1 MAGDAGQGTGDG
13 RRGRAART
21 SLLVESGRMALVAL
35 AGNKL
40 RTTLTLLGMVIGVST
55 VVGMASVLSGLDR
68 SMARSIAS
76 LGSGAI
82 YLTKHAAAVH
92 VGEMEE
98 DDRPDLKLEEANAI
112 ARGCPTIVAVC
123 PMVTAALVLRWGEQ
137 ETKHLYVEGGGA
149 EYLGVN
155 DRGLTQGRFF
165 TTAEV
170 AGRARVCAL
179 GPAVV
184 ETLFGP
190 IEPVGQRVRIG
201 AWSYLVIGVLT
212 EKGSFF
218 GNNLDEAV
226 VVPVTTL
233 QEQQGWGTYLDYVAL
248 QPPSPRELP
257 RALDEVEEFLRRHR
271 GLRATEESNFGLSTQ
286 DTLLDIY
293 NKLTRA
299 IYGVMLLVSAI
310 GLMVGGIGIM
320 NMMLVS
326 VKERTA
332 EIGVRRALGAQRRD
346 VMTQFLAEAMTLTVV
361 GGAAGIVV
369 GGLMALLVAAV
380 SPLPAVLPLP
390 VVAIALLLSA
400 SVGLFFGLYPAWQ
413 AARLNPI
420 EALRYE

>member
-1 MAGDAGQGTGDG
+1 MADDG
-13 RRGRAART
+13 RGAGRDWGRGLPARA
-21 SLLVESGRMALVAL
+21 SLLLESGRMALGAL
-35 AGNKL
+35 AANKL

-55 VVGMASVLSGLDR
+55 VVGMASILSGLDR

-76 LGSGAI
+76 LGSGII
-82 YLTKHAAAVH
+82 YVSKYEAAVH
-92 VGEMEE
+92 VGETER

-112 ARGCPTIVAVC
+112 ARGCPSLAAVC
-123 PMVTAALVLRWGEQ
+123 PAVTTALVLRWGEQ
-137 ETKHLYVEGGGA
+137 QTKHLYVEGAGA

-155 DRGLTQGRFF
+155 DRTLTRGRFF
-165 TTAEV
+165 TVAEV
-170 AGRARVCAL
+170 QGRSRVCVL
-179 GPAVV
+179 GPAVI
-184 ETLFGP
+184 ETLFGAV
-190 IEPVGQRVRIG
+190 EPLGQRVRVG
-201 AWSYLVIGVLT
+201 EWSYLLIGVMG
-212 EKGSFF
+212 EKGTFL

-233 QEQQGWGTYLDYVAL
+233 QEQQGWGTYLDYIAL
-248 QPPSPRELP
+248 QPPSARDLP
-257 RALDEVEEFLRRHR
+257 RAQDEVEEFLRRYR

-346 VMTQFLAEAMTLTVV
+346 VMTQFLAEAVTLTVA

-380 SPLPAVLPLP
+380 SPLPAVLPIP
-390 VVAIALLLSA
+390 VVLIALLLSA

-413 AARLNPI
+413 AARLSPI

>member
-1 MAGDAGQGTGDG
+1 
-13 RRGRAART
+13 
-21 SLLVESGRMALVAL
+21 V
-35 AGNKL
+35 
-40 RTTLTLLGMVIGVST
+40 TT
-55 VVGMASVLSGLDR
+55 
-68 SMARSIAS
+68 
-76 LGSGAI
+76 
-82 YLTKHAAAVH
+82 
-92 VGEMEE
+92 
-98 DDRPDLKLEEANAI
+98 
-112 ARGCPTIVAVC
+112 
-123 PMVTAALVLRWGEQ
+123 ALVLRWGEQ
-137 ETKHLYVEGGGA
+137 QTKHLYVEGAGA

-155 DRGLTQGRFF
+155 DRTLTRGRFF
-165 TTAEV
+165 TVAEV
-170 AGRARVCAL
+170 QGRSRVCVL
-179 GPAVV
+179 GPAVI
-184 ETLFGP
+184 ETLFGAV
-190 IEPVGQRVRIG
+190 EPLGQRVRVG
-201 AWSYLVIGVLT
+201 EWSYLLIGVMG
-212 EKGSFF
+212 EKGTFL

-233 QEQQGWGTYLDYVAL
+233 QEQQGWGTYLDYIAL
-248 QPPSPRELP
+248 QPPSARDLP
-257 RALDEVEEFLRRHR
+257 RAQDEVEEFLRRYR

-346 VMTQFLAEAMTLTVV
+346 VMTQFLAEAVTLTVA

-369 GGLMALLVAAV
+369 GGLMALLEAAV
-380 SPLPAVLPLP
+380 SPLPAVLPIP
-390 VVAIALLLSA
+390 VVLIALLLSA

-413 AARLNPI
+413 AARLSPI